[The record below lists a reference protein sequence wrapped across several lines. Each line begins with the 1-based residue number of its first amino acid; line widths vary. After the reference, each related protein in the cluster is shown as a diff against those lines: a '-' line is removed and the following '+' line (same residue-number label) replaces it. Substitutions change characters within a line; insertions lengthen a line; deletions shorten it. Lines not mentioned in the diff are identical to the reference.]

1 MDLLASFQKMRRE
14 EQELLEIKQG
24 LLVTQ
29 QDLQGQLIKEID
41 RKRVAIDKLKSEIQ
55 TLENRCKEMAQAAGI
70 PLYK

>member
-1 MDLLASFQKMRRE
+1 MRRE